1 MRVMWVYIFSEHS
14 SDEGKPRVNTG
25 KHYLKL
31 QLITPKMVLLQFQG
45 SPLMNAPHH
54 PFSSFAD
61 PFASAP
67 GRSSAVPGAPSLS
80 SILDKAKDLQPYLRE
95 RAQATEMNRRVSAE
109 TTQLFKDLGFFKVLQ
124 PARYGGYEYGFTG
137 FMDLISEIGR
147 GCTSSA
153 WACALGLIHQ
163 WLLATLPK
171 QAQDDVWLKDPQ
183 AILCGSYA
191 PATKAVRVEGGYQIK
206 GKWSY
211 ASNVDNS
218 QWALLGVHFPVD
230 PSSGKPSAGFLLVP
244 QQDWEI
250 EDDWHVMGQSGT
262 GSKSI
267 VIKEDVFVPEHRKIT
282 FAELSS
288 GNPPGLKD
296 NPHPIYGIPFLSAV
310 PVCLVAP
317 ILGTLQGA
325 IDSFVELCESRVT
338 RGAVAGGGS
347 SLRDFFP
354 VQSRLAEACAALDA
368 ATLLINRDTTQ
379 VEQMAMSGTTITV
392 AQRIRNRRDH
402 AYATRLAQ
410 QGIDGLFSAI
420 GGAGL
425 SLDQPLQRMWRDGNA
440 ISKHISLN
448 WDAVSS
454 MVGQHML
461 GLEPKGQY

>member
-1 MRVMWVYIFSEHS
+1 MWVYIFSEHS

-95 RAQATEMNRRVSAE
+95 RAQATEVNRRVSAE

-171 QAQDDVWLKDPQ
+171 QAQDDVWLQDPQ

>member
-1 MRVMWVYIFSEHS
+1 
-14 SDEGKPRVNTG
+14 
-25 KHYLKL
+25 
-31 QLITPKMVLLQFQG
+31 
-45 SPLMNAPHH
+45 MNAPHH
-54 PFSSFAD
+54 SFNSFAEPFSM
-61 PFASAP
+61 AP
-67 GRSSAVPGAPSLS
+67 GRSSAVIGAPSLA
-80 SILDKAKDLQPYLRE
+80 SILEKAKDLRPYLRE
-95 RAQATEMNRRVSAE
+95 RGQETELNRRISEE
-109 TTQLFKDLGFFKVLQ
+109 TTQILKDLGFFKLLQ

-137 FMDLISEIGR
+137 FMDLIAEIGR
-147 GCTSSA
+147 GCTSTA
-153 WACALGLIHQ
+153 WGCALGLIHQ

-171 QAQDDVWLKDPQ
+171 QAQDDVWLENPQ

-191 PATKAVRVEGGYQIK
+191 PATHAVRVDGGFLIK
-206 GKWSY
+206 GKWSF

-218 QWALLGVHFPVD
+218 QWALLGVHFPVAS
-230 PSSGKPSAGFLLVP
+230 PSDKPSAGFLLVP
-244 QQDWEI
+244 RNEWDI
-250 EDDWHVMGQSGT
+250 VDDWHVMGQSGT

-267 VIKEDVFVPEHRKIT
+267 VMTTDVFVPEHRKIT

-296 NPHPIYGIPFLSAV
+296 NPHLIYAIPFLSAV

-317 ILGTLQGA
+317 ILGTLQGS
-325 IDSFVELCESRVT
+325 IDTFIELCESRVT
-338 RGAVAGGGS
+338 RGAVAGGGN

-354 VQSRLAEACAALDA
+354 VQSRLAEACASLDA

-379 VEQMAMSGTTITV
+379 VEQMAMSGVTINI

-402 AYATRLAQ
+402 AYATKLAQ
-410 QGIDGLFSAI
+410 QGIDGLFSAV

-425 SLDQPLQRMWRDGNA
+425 TLDQPLQRMWRDANA

-454 MVGQHML
+454 MVGQHLL

>member
-1 MRVMWVYIFSEHS
+1 MWVYIFSEHS

-95 RAQATEMNRRVSAE
+95 RAQATEVNRRVSAE

-163 WLLATLPK
+163 WLLATLPR

>member
-1 MRVMWVYIFSEHS
+1 MWVYIFSEHS

-95 RAQATEMNRRVSAE
+95 RAQATEVNRRVSAE